1 VAHSERPSRPSRDH
15 PGPSPG
21 PAKGESEQAR
31 DPVEHRSPQMPSG
44 PSAKGRA
51 APVVPPYLAAAS
63 EEATPTLCAIT
74 GATRRS
80 LLDQV
85 RERSSGTSSRTVPDR
100 ASTSSSG
107 SLTGFGA
114 LLLPFR
120 AFVSEVSRSAHASSS
135 IVSSNSFHPLPEN
148 ASTLRD
154 TERHAQA
161 RRRASGLVRAP
172 SSPDSSSPGRVPG
185 SPRRSRSPPPSPKV
199 ASRPRMSW
207 SFSCAERLAS
217 GWSGR

>member
-1 VAHSERPSRPSRDH
+1 
-15 PGPSPG
+15 
-21 PAKGESEQAR
+21 
-31 DPVEHRSPQMPSG
+31 MPSG

-51 APVVPPYLAAAS
+51 APVVPPYLAVAS
-63 EEATPTLCAIT
+63 EEEATPALCAIT

-80 LLDQV
+80 LLDHV
-85 RERSSGTSSRTVPDR
+85 RERSSGTSSRTAPDR
-100 ASTSSSG
+100 APTTNPG

-120 AFVSEVSRSAHASSS
+120 AFLFEASRSAQASSS
-135 IVSSNSFHPLPEN
+135 VVSSSSFHPLPEN
-148 ASTLRD
+148 AGTLRA
-154 TERHAQA
+154 TECPPQA

-172 SSPDSSSPGRVPG
+172 SSPDSSSSGRVPG
-185 SPRRSRSPPPSPKV
+185 SPRRSRWPPPSPKV

-207 SFSCAERLAS
+207 SFSCSERLAS